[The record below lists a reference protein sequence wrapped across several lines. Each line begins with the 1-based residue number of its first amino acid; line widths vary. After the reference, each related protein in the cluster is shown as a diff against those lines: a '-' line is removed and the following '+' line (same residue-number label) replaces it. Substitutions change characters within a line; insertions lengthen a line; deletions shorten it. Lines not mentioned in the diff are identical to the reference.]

1 MILTHDAGKPSQL
14 LLDIIVQEH
23 KLDRKRTVMVGDRLD
38 TDILFG
44 HGGGLRTLLVM
55 SGVQKSL
62 EIIAKT
68 GVVLPDYVLPSVYFL
83 RPSEL

>member
-1 MILTHDAGKPSQL
+1 MGFPPDAGKPSQL

-62 EIIAKT
+62 VITAEN
-68 GVVLPDYVLPSVYFL
+68 GVVLPNYVLPSVDFL
-83 RPSEL
+83 RPS